1 MFFLDSLLSDTQS
14 LTLLVGVVIV
24 RFFPETL
31 LLRMRLKLCRRDFF
45 KDLTLDRGPSIAKES
60 LGCKVHLGEHKE
72 HQNECKDS
80 GKMG

>member
-72 HQNECKDS
+72 HHNECKDS

>member
-14 LTLLVGVVIV
+14 LTLLVGVVMV

-72 HQNECKDS
+72 HHNKCKDS